1 MYLSVAGELWGIG
14 IVCLDQ
20 ESLIATI
27 EYPACFNGKSSAAP
41 LLVNELYS
49 LMIRK
54 GAGVIQC
61 KAPWSKKEQ
70 MAAVNFFIH
79 PSSEKNEMRT
89 YFRYSERYT
98 ETIAAKVTIN

>member
-1 MYLSVAGELWGIG
+1 MYLSVSGELWGIA

-20 ESLIATI
+20 ESMIADI
-27 EYPACFNGKSSAAP
+27 EYPACFNGKSSAAQ
-41 LLVNELYS
+41 LLINELYS

-70 MAAVNFFIH
+70 MAAVNF
-79 PSSEKNEMRT
+79 SSILLLKKMKCVPTFATARGT
-89 YFRYSERYT
+89 WRQLQQ
-98 ETIAAKVTIN
+98 K